1 MACGAKEE
9 VPSRLSQQV
18 SEGDESGSPYEH
30 SGSTRCSG
38 GKVGELGL
46 GDSTLEEQL
55 AVLSLWLFPAG
66 ILVIN
71 GLEGVSHTPRGN
83 PVAMAYWGTENTS
96 LRPSPSNGGRRLP
109 ARSVIWQTVLKS
121 RKL

>member
-71 GLEGVSHTPRGN
+71 GLEGVSHTPEGIQ
-83 PVAMAYWGTENTS
+83 
-96 LRPSPSNGGRRLP
+96 LP
-109 ARSVIWQTVLKS
+109 WLTGEQKTHRSVLLLKW
-121 RKL
+121 RKTPPCPVSDLAAGSEE